1 MLTMKQEYIKIDIE
15 ELNKKNEKIQT
26 NNLKKKA
33 KNLGYKLIK
42 VAA

>member
-15 ELNKKNEKIQT
+15 ELNKKNEKIQI
-26 NNLKKKA
+26 NNLEKKD

>member
-1 MLTMKQEYIKIDIE
+1 MKQEYIKIDIE

-26 NNLKKKA
+26 NNLKKKS
-33 KNLGYKLIK
+33 KNLRYKLIK